1 MFLNSGQTTCIS
13 LAGLTTKEG
22 EATLLRFRT
31 QQRRTGSTPAPG
43 PFFALA
49 YDKQHWVAIM

>member
-49 YDKQHWVAIM
+49 YDKQH